1 MMSRRT
7 VAGARAEPCARGAP
21 NGSTTTAAAI
31 ADARDGPPARAVHA
45 VELVG
50 VSKRFGGVVALHEL
64 SLALPPGRL
73 ITLLGPS
80 GCGKTT
86 LLRLIA
92 GLEQPDTGTISIG
105 GEDMRRRP
113 PERRPVNM
121 VFQRYALFPQRD
133 VLENVLFGLQSA
145 RVKHREARERALAAL
160 AMCRMDGYEDRR
172 IEELSGGQAQRVAVA
187 RALVNRPRVLL
198 LDEPL
203 AALDL
208 KLRRHMQ
215 SELRGLQQELG
226 MTFVYVTHDQDEAL
240 AMSDL
245 VVLMDGGEVVQ
256 CAAPRDLYDRPS
268 CVFAATF
275 LGEANVLGGVLAHV
289 DERRAQLRV
298 GPLEIAG
305 VATPGLRVGEPA
317 YLCVRPERVSLT
329 DGADG
334 LAATVTDVVFGGA
347 CARYGVVLRDA
358 DARLVVEDG
367 VEPGVPLRAIG
378 ETVNVIW
385 RPDVARVLRD

>member
-1 MMSRRT
+1 MSGPR
-7 VAGARAEPCARGAP
+7 VSGAP
-21 NGSTTTAAAI
+21 DARVRDAPAVSPAPGPANAG
-31 ADARDGPPARAVHA
+31 ARDGPPVTVQHA
-45 VELVG
+45 VGLTGVG
-50 VSKRFGGVVALHEL
+50 KRFGDVVALREL

-121 VFQRYALFPQRD
+121 VFQRYALFPQRN

-145 RVKHREARERALAAL
+145 RVKHREARDRALAAL
-160 AMCRMDGYEDRR
+160 AMCRMDGYEERR

-245 VVLMDGGEVVQ
+245 IVLMDGGEVVQ
-256 CAAPRDLYDRPS
+256 CAAPRDLYDGPS

-275 LGEANVLGGVLAHV
+275 LGEANVLSGVLAHA
-289 DERRAQLRV
+289 DGRRARVRV
-298 GPLEIAG
+298 GPLDIAG
-305 VATPGLRVGEPA
+305 VATAGLRVGEPA
-317 YLCVRPERVSLT
+317 HVCVRPERISLT
-329 DGADG
+329 DGDSG

-347 CARYGVVLRDA
+347 CARYTVALRDT
-358 DARLVVEDG
+358 DGRLVVEDS
-367 VEPGVPLRAIG
+367 VEPGVRLRAIG
-378 ETVNVIW
+378 EAVTATW
-385 RPDVARVLRD
+385 HPDAARVLKD